1 MMPVF
6 LSFVYETST
15 PVYGGSKNTISFTP
29 NSSIKQGNNSNG
41 FIINIPNHSGTH
53 IDFPRHF
60 SDEGKSCSD
69 YPPSFWVFEKIGF
82 LACSIE
88 EVPDKIKDLPSDI
101 ELLILKTGFGAKRS
115 EDEYWSA
122 QPIMPASFAN
132 LFKSAFP
139 QLRVFGFDLISL
151 TSKLDRLEG
160 KKAHLSFLI
169 ENDILILEDMN
180 LQHLTKSP
188 SKVIITPILIK
199 DADGSPCT
207 VIAF

>member
-6 LSFVYETST
+6 LSFFYETST
-15 PVYGGSKNTISFTP
+15 PVYGGAKNTISFIP
-29 NSSIKQGNNSNG
+29 NSSIKQGNTSNG

-69 YPPSFWVFEKIGF
+69 YPPSFWVFEKVGF
-82 LACSIE
+82 LACSID
-88 EVPDKIKDLPSDI
+88 EVPEKIKDLPGDI
-101 ELLILKTGFGAKRS
+101 ELLIMKTGFGAKRS
-115 EDEYWSA
+115 EEVYWSA
-122 QPIMPASFAN
+122 QPVIPASFAN
-132 LFKSAFP
+132 LLKSAFP

-151 TSKLDRLEG
+151 TSKLDRPEG
-160 KKAHLSFLI
+160 KKAHISFLI
-169 ENDILILEDMN
+169 ENDILILEDMD
-180 LQHLTKSP
+180 LEYLTKSP

>member
-15 PVYGGSKNTISFTP
+15 PVYGGSKNTISFTQ

-69 YPPSFWVFEKIGF
+69 YPPSFWFFEKIGF

-122 QPIMPASFAN
+122 QPVIPASFAN
-132 LFKSAFP
+132 LFKYAFP

-151 TSKLDRLEG
+151 TSKLDRPEG

-169 ENDILILEDMN
+169 DNDILIVEDMN
-180 LQHLTKSP
+180 LEQLTKSP
-188 SKVIITPILIK
+188 SKVIIAPILIK